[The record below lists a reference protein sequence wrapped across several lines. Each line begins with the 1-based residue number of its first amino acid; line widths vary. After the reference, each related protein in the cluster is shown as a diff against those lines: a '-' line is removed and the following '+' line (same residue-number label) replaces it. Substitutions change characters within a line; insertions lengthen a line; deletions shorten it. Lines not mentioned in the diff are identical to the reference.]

1 MLYKVNRSEIMDK
14 IIKQNSSKCVT
25 CQFYNKKNDSCTLSK
40 KEKCSITDFSKC
52 TDYLVSDKLIHY

>member
-1 MLYKVNRSEIMDK
+1 MDK
-14 IIKQNSSKCVT
+14 IIKQNSSKCIT
-25 CQFYNKKNDSCTLSK
+25 CQFYDKKNDSCTLSK